1 MNKMKT
7 LVSGFNFIGLS
18 HYPNRI
24 TGDGNGN
31 GRKHDIL
38 KHHNDYDNI
47 IMHLNQPEEKIL
59 AFIDIGTNSI
69 RLILVRLNP
78 NHSYTVLRQEKEV
91 VRLGENEFMNN
102 HLQPEAM
109 ERAVLVCKK
118 FAELAKSF
126 GAGEIIAVAT
136 SAAREAKNKAE
147 FLERLK
153 NEAKLEVRVIP
164 GKEEARLIYL
174 GVSSGVHIGK
184 RKAIFID
191 IGGGSTEIAIGD
203 QFQQYYVDSF
213 ELGAIRLTTMFMQDG
228 GTAPVPQDEYR
239 RMKLYIK
246 KKIFKTA
253 QFMKS
258 ARIECAFGSSG
269 TIINL
274 AEIAM
279 NMHERGDMGRKPV
292 LSYKDLRK
300 VVSALC
306 ASPLDERKKIQGIN
320 PERADIIVGGAAI
333 LETIMEEFG
342 LEEITVSDRG
352 IVHGMLMDY
361 LSRHE
366 GFPQFREMSVREMN
380 VLQLGR
386 SCNLNERHANAVISL
401 ALQLFDS
408 SRRIGLHDL
417 GERERELLKYSAFL
431 HDIGGFISFKSHHLH
446 SQYIIGNTGLLGFD
460 QVEINIMANVA
471 RFHRKKL
478 PKKNDK
484 SLAELDEHSANTV
497 IVLSMLLRLAEKLDR
512 SHNCLVKK
520 AEFMGKDRMKVAL
533 AIWPEV
539 SCELEVWG
547 VESNLKAF
555 EKIFRRKLNLNVI
568 HGSHSDSELPGLKI
582 ERETA
587 GVALHA

>member
-1 MNKMKT
+1 MAT
-7 LVSGFNFIGLS
+7 
-18 HYPNRI
+18 
-24 TGDGNGN
+24 
-31 GRKHDIL
+31 GRKHDIIEL
-38 KHHNDYDNI
+38 HNNDNEI
-47 IMHLNQPEEKIL
+47 RMQLDQPEEKIL

-91 VRLGENEFMNN
+91 VRLGENEFTSN

-136 SAAREAKNKAE
+136 SAAREAKNQAE
-147 FLERLK
+147 FLEQMK

-174 GVSSGVHIGK
+174 GVSSGVHIGR

-213 ELGAIRLTTMFMQDG
+213 ELGAIRLTAMFMQDG
-228 GTAPVPQDEYR
+228 GTGPVPQDGYG
-239 RMKLYIK
+239 RMKRYIK
-246 KKIFKTA
+246 NKILKTA

-279 NMHERGDMGRKPV
+279 NTHNMHERDDAGRNLV

-300 VVSALC
+300 VVSELC
-306 ASPLDERKKIQGIN
+306 KLPLDERRKIHGIN

-342 LEEITVSDRG
+342 LEEIKVSDRG

-366 GFPQFREMSVREMN
+366 GFPQFQEMSVREMS

-386 SCNLNERHANAVISL
+386 SCNINERHANAVISL
-401 ALQLFDS
+401 ALSLFDS

-446 SQYIIGNTGLLGFD
+446 SQYIIGNTELLGFD

-478 PKKNDK
+478 PKIKDPAMA
-484 SLAELDEHSANTV
+484 SLNEQSANIV

-512 SHNCLVKK
+512 SHTCLVKK
-520 AEFMGKDRMKVAL
+520 AEFTGKDRTKVAL
-533 AIWPEV
+533 AIWPEG

-547 VESNLKAF
+547 VESNMKAF
-555 EKIFRRKLNLNVI
+555 EKIFRRKLNVNVI
-568 HGSHSDSELPGLKI
+568 PAPRSDSEFQGLKI
-582 ERETA
+582 ETA
-587 GVALHA
+587 GVENALPA